1 MFSTLK
7 SAIMYAMS
15 AIMYAMSA
23 IMYAMSAMKKGI
35 IGWQP

>member
-1 MFSTLK
+1 M

-23 IMYAMSAMKKGI
+23 I
-35 IGWQP
+35 IGYVKTVMNPLISSKITQI

>member
-7 SAIMYAMS
+7 S

>member
-1 MFSTLK
+1 M

-23 IMYAMSAMKKGI
+23 I
-35 IGWQP
+35 IGYVKTVTNPLISSKMTQI